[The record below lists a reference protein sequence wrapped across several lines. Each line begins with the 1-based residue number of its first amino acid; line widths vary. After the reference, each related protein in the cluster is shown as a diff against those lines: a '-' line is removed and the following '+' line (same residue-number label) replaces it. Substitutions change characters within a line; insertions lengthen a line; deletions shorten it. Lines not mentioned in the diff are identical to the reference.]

1 MIGGFGPT
9 ELIVVFA
16 ALMLLFGAAKI
27 PELARSLGASMGEF
41 KKAQKET
48 EISLNEFDQS
58 VKEITSSEENE
69 TASKV
74 EG

>member
-41 KKAQKET
+41 KKAQKEA

-58 VKEITSSEENE
+58 VKEITSSEETE
-69 TASKV
+69 TASKA